1 MCAWVGA
8 ASQRPDLVRGLF
20 LMNPTPFWGV
30 GIQRVLPWTGGYP
43 VPTWVRPVTITWWD
57 TIRNP
62 GTIGRILGGVYANKD
77 RVGQELIQSI
87 IEPTEAPAAASAF
100 ASILCSPSSAKPFA
114 EMLAEIR
121 KSNIP
126 VALTYGKEDPW
137 IVPVWG
143 YRAKRS
149 LPLAKYW
156 EISPAGH
163 CPHHEAPEAV
173 NYLLTEWIR
182 ALDLDDPAILDGLA
196 PRTIAFD
203 EVAFGRVKSTT
214 GGFEI
219 TERDANPRGPS
230 EWLDA
235 LVYSLRH
242 RFWGGAD

>member
-100 ASILCSPSSAKPFA
+100 ASILCSPSSR
-114 EMLAEIR
+114 LAPHSIR
-121 KSNIP
+121 SERVRPDPVHTTCTHARESGFTLSSMDVTTALNRSCRAHPEPLNIRG
-126 VALTYGKEDPW
+126 ARQHEQ
-137 IVPVWG
+137 
-143 YRAKRS
+143 
-149 LPLAKYW
+149 PLA
-156 EISPAGH
+156 ATG
-163 CPHHEAPEAV
+163 C
-173 NYLLTEWIR
+173 
-182 ALDLDDPAILDGLA
+182 A
-196 PRTIAFD
+196 PRQ
-203 EVAFGRVKSTT
+203 G
-214 GGFEI
+214 
-219 TERDANPRGPS
+219 
-230 EWLDA
+230 
-235 LVYSLRH
+235 
-242 RFWGGAD
+242 